1 MDFTFV
7 VEKGSYLIRWGIS
20 QIVAIGLRNLN
31 ATEKKLSTADIQ
43 EIVGIDYFYPMDL
56 EGLTGLQRELF
67 TLFCSAPWVKKKIM

>member
-7 VEKGSYLIRWGIS
+7 VEKESCLIRWGIS
-20 QIVAIGLRNLN
+20 QIVAIGLRKLN
-31 ATEKKLSTADIQ
+31 ATEKTLSTADTQ

-67 TLFCSAPWVKKKIM
+67 TLLFCAP